1 VVGLLSLGVSAF
13 QLFPTARLVAQAAR
27 FAGIPYEDAIEGG
40 WYARNFLSLFF
51 PFYGTTSNAPHRELA
66 EAVSYVGWILTPMI
80 PFAFFDSARRRIAIF
95 LGLVACIA
103 LAIVSVDL
111 PFYRL
116 HHAIF
121 PGFRFPGR
129 ILFLATLSLAVLG
142 GIGLERFVTL
152 ASAKRWRELMLG
164 SIPGIVAIAVAA
176 SVVLSVVNQ
185 QPPAPAWPW
194 LPVAALIGVVVAGA
208 LAGGARTTVAL
219 AIALALVVID
229 IAAFTSGAMAL
240 VSVEAAERV
249 RHWMGPPS
257 TGRAISTC
265 ENRISAGE
273 MLRNGQPALDG
284 LAGIILNDYSDWADV
299 ASSGNPLPHDGQF
312 HGIDSEG
319 VLPARRD
326 LLDSANVALIYSCA
340 PLEAA
345 SLTLVSVVDGIYTYR
360 NDAARPRAFWT
371 CEGQKMTK
379 AAATER
385 ILRSR
390 YDREGRLLPRAYI
403 NVRWAADV
411 VTDRRHS
418 VEQARSLEDG
428 VALDDHTWRYSLED
442 PSTANVLALLGDAAV
457 EDTHGVDRVTGAIT
471 QAPATTDVE
480 AENAGNE
487 MLTGTVP
494 CAGTGTIDVGVQ
506 DRADGRLI
514 ASVQAAQPGYVF
526 LSEPFYPER
535 EALIDGQRVTPV
547 RANLAFMAVPVPA
560 GSHQL
565 ELVYTP
571 TSFRFGLGVSLLTIA
586 AWAGLSR
593 RQRVR

>member
-1 VVGLLSLGVSAF
+1 M
-13 QLFPTARLVAQAAR
+13 
-27 FAGIPYEDAIEGG
+27 
-40 WYARNFLSLFF
+40 
-51 PFYGTTSNAPHRELA
+51 AP
-66 EAVSYVGWILTPMI
+66 
-80 PFAFFDSARRRIAIF
+80 
-95 LGLVACIA
+95 
-103 LAIVSVDL
+103 
-111 PFYRL
+111 
-116 HHAIF
+116 
-121 PGFRFPGR
+121 
-129 ILFLATLSLAVLG
+129 
-142 GIGLERFVTL
+142 
-152 ASAKRWRELMLG
+152 
-164 SIPGIVAIAVAA
+164 
-176 SVVLSVVNQ
+176 
-185 QPPAPAWPW
+185 
-194 LPVAALIGVVVAGA
+194 
-208 LAGGARTTVAL
+208 
-219 AIALALVVID
+219 
-229 IAAFTSGAMAL
+229 
-240 VSVEAAERV
+240 VSVEATERV
-249 RHWMGPPS
+249 RHWMGPPNS
-257 TGRAISTC
+257 GRAISTC

-418 VEQARSLEDG
+418 VEQARSLKDG

-480 AENAGNE
+480 AEDAGNE
-487 MLTGTVP
+487 MLTGTAP

-535 EALIDGQRVTPV
+535 EALIDGQHVAPV

-571 TSFRFGLGVSLLTIA
+571 TSFRWGLGVSLLTIA